1 MKSKKKRKSVLN
13 RFEKI
18 GSFLVALLIVVFS
31 YGYGD
36 HFYSK
41 IFELDPLLIFALG
54 VLFTF
59 LSVFVLAFIHEIGH
73 MLFGL
78 LCGFEFISFRVGN
91 IMLLRKDGKL
101 TITKDS
107 IPGTAGDCRMAPP
120 ELVEGKILPFILNL
134 SGGIAF
140 NLLSAVIFA
149 IPVFSRIDAPIF
161 LLFCFVFVIMNLLSA
176 VINISPRAD
185 YMPTDGYYVRQILK
199 DKTSL
204 RAIWI
209 NMKILEA
216 SNKGVR
222 LCDMPDEWF
231 ELSDSDLGDGVM
243 LDNYHALACER
254 MCLQHRYDEVTSLI
268 DSTFN
273 AESKL
278 MGVTEISFAVMSF
291 HIATIN
297 GNLDKAK
304 TFFENHLEKYD
315 KMMKKDVSYARVKY
329 GYKLIT
335 KPECSCVEK
344 QKNHFLAMTEEL
356 KKSVYSFMIPDELAY
371 FEEME
376 AAIKEAQATQNT

>member
-73 MLFGL
+73 VLFGL

-161 LLFCFVFVIMNLLSA
+161 LLFCFVFVIMNLLANGKLPSNHVLEYSGKFDETRSHA
-176 VINISPRAD
+176 IWEMVINIAVSVVAILYWGICGAIVGTIIALLYRGG
-185 YMPTDGYYVRQILK
+185 MMIYY
-199 DKTSL
+199 
-204 RAIWI
+204 
-209 NMKILEA
+209 
-216 SNKGVR
+216 SNKKV
-222 LCDMPDEWF
+222 L
-231 ELSDSDLGDGVM
+231 
-243 LDNYHALACER
+243 ER
-254 MCLQHRYDEVTSLI
+254 SV
-268 DSTFN
+268 FN
-273 AESKL
+273 
-278 MGVTEISFAVMSF
+278 T
-291 HIATIN
+291 
-297 GNLDKAK
+297 
-304 TFFENHLEKYD
+304 
-315 KMMKKDVSYARVKY
+315 
-329 GYKLIT
+329 YKLWLVNGAI
-335 KPECSCVEK
+335 
-344 QKNHFLAMTEEL
+344 F
-356 KKSVYSFMIPDELAY
+356 
-371 FEEME
+371 
-376 AAIKEAQATQNT
+376 AAIMAIFFVDSFSGLPFLQLLVKGVLHSLWIVPLYICVNLVLFKDAFKTLLEMWRNKK